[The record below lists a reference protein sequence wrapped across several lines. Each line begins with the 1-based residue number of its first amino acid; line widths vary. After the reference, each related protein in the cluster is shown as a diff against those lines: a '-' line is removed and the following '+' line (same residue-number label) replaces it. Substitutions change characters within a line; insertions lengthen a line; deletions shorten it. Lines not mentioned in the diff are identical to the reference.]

1 MVRARRSKS
10 IELRSWKMKKNS
22 GNSNKHSIK
31 DYFKLGDVAGYF
43 FRKKDQGRPSN
54 FNIKVMHGINKISII
69 IFLAA
74 VIYLVLR
81 KLI

>member
-1 MVRARRSKS
+1 M
-10 IELRSWKMKKNS
+10 ENQNS

-31 DYFKLGDVAGYF
+31 DYFKLGEVTGYF

-81 KLI
+81 KLM

>member
-1 MVRARRSKS
+1 M
-10 IELRSWKMKKNS
+10 ENENQNS

-31 DYFKLGDVAGYF
+31 DYFKLGEVTGYF

-54 FNIKVMHGINKISII
+54 FYIKVMHGINKISII

-81 KLI
+81 KLM

>member
-1 MVRARRSKS
+1 
-10 IELRSWKMKKNS
+10 MKIMENENQNS
-22 GNSNKHSIK
+22 GNSNKQSLK
-31 DYFKLGDVAGYF
+31 DYFKLGELLGYF
-43 FRKKDQGRPSN
+43 FRKKDPSRPSN
-54 FNIKVMHGINKISII
+54 FNIKVMHGINKFSII

>member
-1 MVRARRSKS
+1 
-10 IELRSWKMKKNS
+10 MKIMENENQNS
-22 GNSNKHSIK
+22 GNSNKQSVK
-31 DYFKLGDVAGYF
+31 DYFKLGELLGYF
-43 FRKKDQGRPSN
+43 FRKKDPSRPSN
-54 FNIKVMHGINKISII
+54 FNIKVMHGINKFSII